1 MLKTKEIKMSNLLI
15 RDHIY
20 LASRQERLNKR
31 SNPFFIKYY
40 RIKRKIKK
48 IISSFINI
56 KAVEQ

>member
-1 MLKTKEIKMSNLLI
+1 MSNLLI